1 MAVRSEVCARLSNN
15 PGALASVFE
24 ALADARIVVEAWH
37 LGSDASLRVICD
49 NPLLAADVLAPHP
62 PVTARDV
69 MTATIVARDL
79 GRLLRRCARAGVNL
93 DYVYAGQGDGRG
105 SVFVVLGVDDAA
117 RCSNQLGL

>member
-1 MAVRSEVCARLSNN
+1 MAVRSEVCARLANS

-24 ALADARIVVEAWH
+24 ALLDARVAVDAWH
-37 LGSDASLRVICD
+37 LGSDASLRVMCD
-49 NPLLAADVLAPHP
+49 NPLLAADVLAQHQ

-69 MTATIVARDL
+69 MTATVGARDL

-105 SVFVVLGVDDAA
+105 SVLVVLGVADAA
-117 RCSNQLGL
+117 RTSAQLGL